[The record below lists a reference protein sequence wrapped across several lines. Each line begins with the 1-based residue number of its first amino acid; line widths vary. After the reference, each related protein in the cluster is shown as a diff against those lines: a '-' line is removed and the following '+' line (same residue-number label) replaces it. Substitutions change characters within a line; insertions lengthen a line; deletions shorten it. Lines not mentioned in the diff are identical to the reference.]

1 MIVNRMHTEFKVGV
15 DKTDSFNSANFTD
28 AEIDL
33 YLSNAQEE
41 FIEQRAWGNNFKRE
55 SLEETQK
62 RVKDLQSLVVNAR
75 LSMLPSTLDNKE
87 NAFFV
92 ALPDGSTVLDENGVP
107 YPKYRHA
114 INEELVVQYTDC
126 NERTKTVRVPVVAL
140 THDKYNTAVA
150 NPFAKPSF
158 NRVYRLPYGRIGTL
172 EHFEIVISPQMVIT
186 PRGYNLRY
194 LKDPKKIDKAQKQLP
209 LGLLGTAQGELTD
222 ESYREVIAIAVRNAL
237 GDIESQRV
245 NDAREKL
252 NEIE

>member
-1 MIVNRMHTEFKVGV
+1 MIVDRMHTEFKVGV

-41 FIEQRAWGNNFKRE
+41 FIEQRAWGNNFKKE

-62 RVKDLQSLVVNAR
+62 RIKDLQSLVTNAN
-75 LSMLPSTLDNKE
+75 LTFLPNSYENKQ

-92 ALPDGSTVLDENGVP
+92 ALPDGSTVLDQNGVP

-114 INEELVVQYTDC
+114 INEEVTVRYWDC
-126 NERTKTVRVPVVAL
+126 NERHKEVRVPVVAL
-140 THDKYNTAVA
+140 THDKYNTVTV

-158 NRVYRLPYGRIGTL
+158 NRVYRLPYGRIGNL
-172 EHFEIVISPQMVIT
+172 EHFEVIFAPGMEIQ

-194 LKDPKKIDKAQKQLP
+194 LRDPKKIDKAKIQVP
-209 LGLLGTAQGELTD
+209 LGLPGNAQGELTD

-237 GDIESQRV
+237 GDIESARV
-245 NDAREKL
+245 QDAREKL

>member
-62 RVKDLQSLVVNAR
+62 RVKDLQSLITNAN
-75 LSMLPSTLDNKE
+75 LSFSPSSYENKQ

-92 ALPDGSTVLDENGVP
+92 ALPDGSTILDLDGNP

-114 INEELVVQYTDC
+114 INEEVTVRHYDC
-126 NERTKTVRVPVVAL
+126 NERLKEVRVPVVAL
-140 THDKYNTAVA
+140 THDKYNTVTL

-158 NRVYRLPYGRIGTL
+158 NRVYRLPYGRIGNL
-172 EHFEIVISPQMVIT
+172 EYFEIIVSPEMIIQ

-194 LKDPKKIDKAQKQLP
+194 LKDPKKIDKAQILTP
-209 LGLLGTAQGELTD
+209 PGLSGTDQGELTD
-222 ESYREVIAIAVRNAL
+222 ESYREIIAIAVRNAL
-237 GDIESQRV
+237 GDIESPRV
-245 NDAREKL
+245 QDAREKL

>member
-1 MIVNRMHTEFKVGV
+1 MHTEFKVLV
-15 DKTDSFNSANFTD
+15 DKSDSFNSANFTI

-55 SLEETQK
+55 SIEETQK

-75 LSMLPSTLDNKE
+75 LSFLPSTLDNKE

-92 ALPDGSTVLDENGVP
+92 ALPDGVTVLDENNIP

-114 INEELVVQYTDC
+114 INEELVVQYVDC
-126 NERTKTVRVPVVAL
+126 NERTKTTRVPVVAL
-140 THDKYNTAVA
+140 THDKYNTAVT

-158 NRVYRLPYGRIGTL
+158 NRVYRLPYGRIGNL
-172 EHFEIVISPQMVIT
+172 EHFEIIVSPPMIMT
-186 PRGYNLRY
+186 SRGYQLRY
-194 LKDPKKIDKAQKQLP
+194 LKDPKKIDKAQIQVP
-209 LGLLGTAQGELTD
+209 LGLPGNAQGDLTD

-237 GDIESQRV
+237 GDIESIRV

>member
-1 MIVNRMHTEFKVGV
+1 MIVDRMHTEFKVLV
-15 DKTDSFNSANFTD
+15 DKSDSFNSANFTI

-55 SLEETQK
+55 SIEETQK

-75 LSMLPSTLDNKE
+75 LSFLPSTLDNKE

-92 ALPDGSTVLDENGVP
+92 ALPDGVTVLDENNIP

-114 INEELVVQYTDC
+114 INEELVVQYVDC
-126 NERTKTVRVPVVAL
+126 NERTKTTRVPVVAL
-140 THDKYNTAVA
+140 THDKYNTAVT

-158 NRVYRLPYGRIGTL
+158 NRVYRLPYGRIGNL
-172 EHFEIVISPQMVIT
+172 EHFEIIVSPPMIMT
-186 PRGYNLRY
+186 SRGYQLRY
-194 LKDPKKIDKAQKQLP
+194 LKDPKKIDKAQIQVP
-209 LGLLGTAQGELTD
+209 LGLPGNAQGDLTD

-237 GDIESQRV
+237 GDIQSERV
-245 NDAREKL
+245 SDAREKL

>member
-1 MIVNRMHTEFKVGV
+1 MIVDRMHTEFKVLV
-15 DKTDSFNSANFTD
+15 DKSDSFNSANFTI

-55 SLEETQK
+55 SIEETQK

-75 LSMLPSTLDNKE
+75 LSFLPSTLDNKE

-92 ALPDGSTVLDENGVP
+92 ALPDGVTVLDENNIP

-114 INEELVVQYTDC
+114 INEELVVQYVDC
-126 NERTKTVRVPVVAL
+126 NERTKTTRVPVVAL
-140 THDKYNTAVA
+140 THDKYNTTVT

-158 NRVYRLPYGRIGTL
+158 NRVYRLPYGRIGNL
-172 EHFEIVISPQMVIT
+172 EHFEIIVSPPMIMT
-186 PRGYNLRY
+186 SRGYQLRY
-194 LKDPKKIDKAQKQLP
+194 LKDPKKIDKAQIQVP
-209 LGLLGTAQGELTD
+209 LGLPGNAQGDLTD

-237 GDIESQRV
+237 GDIESIRV